1 MEKNYHVLSE
11 VASNFIN
18 QNKIKPQYA
27 QHLENCPTCSSK
39 SHKKIF
45 NIHGFDYYKC
55 KSCGFVFVNPR
66 LNDEGSYEWYNSD
79 YYKFA
84 LGQEIYTNT
93 KNDNY
98 YSTSLSA
105 HHFNK
110 IIKIILEN
118 FPDITTK
125 IIDVGCSTGSVL
137 AFLRDEHGY
146 TNLRGIDL
154 SEKAVQFAVEKRKLN
169 VELKDITS
177 LDENDKYDLV
187 INTENIEHVNSL
199 EKYMFNIK
207 KLLKDNGYLLITTPN
222 NDLKVL
228 KYLKKMSDHYCAPNH
243 INYFND
249 NTIEMFL
256 NKSGLMVTYK
266 EVDIKDGYSL
276 YSIIKSRL
284 TNPDQVVAAPGYKAH
299 FTSAIWN
306 FIKKDTIKVT
316 VVKMSENELVNE
328 NNTLK
333 SETAKA
339 QGNGIIS
346 NLKKLVRNILNF
358 KVIDKHRS
366 HLFVLSKIK

>member
-1 MEKNYHVLSE
+1 MEKKYYVLSE
-11 VASNFIN
+11 VASNFIS
-18 QNKIKPQYA
+18 QNKIKPEYA

-39 SHKKIF
+39 RHKKIF

-55 KSCGFVFVNPR
+55 KTCGFVFVNPR
-66 LNDEGSYEWYNSD
+66 LNDEGSYKWYNSD

-98 YSTSLSA
+98 YSTSLSTP
-105 HHFNK
+105 HFNK
-110 IIKIILEN
+110 IIKIILDN
-118 FPDITTK
+118 FPDKKTK

-169 VELKDITS
+169 VELKDITN
-177 LDENDKYDLV
+177 LDENDKFDLV

-199 EKYMFNIK
+199 EKYMANIK
-207 KLLKDNGYLLITTPN
+207 KLLNKDGYLLITTPN

-256 NKSGLMVTYK
+256 DKNGLKATFK
-266 EVDIKDGYSL
+266 EVDIKEGYSL

-284 TNPDQVVAAPGYKAH
+284 TNPDQVVAAPGYKA
-299 FTSAIWN
+299 N
-306 FIKKDTIKVT
+306 FNKANWSFFKKDTIKVS
-316 VVKMSENELVNE
+316 VIKMSENEFVNE
-328 NNTLK
+328 NNPYQIENTSLK
-333 SETAKA
+333 SK
-339 QGNGIIS
+339 GIIS
-346 NLKKLVRNILNF
+346 NLKKLVRNMLNF
-358 KVIDKHRS
+358 KVINKHRS